1 MTKQYL
7 IRSELMKTIDINF
20 LRKEMT
26 GGVKSKVPIFFIAVF
41 GAIIVMMLAG
51 SVNSPH
57 DVKIATWGMS
67 VGLGLV
73 CVVICGIL
81 PLLSHKKNSDELR
94 PEDVRIKKRAAVEK
108 YISNDDH
115 WVAFKGEKY
124 DRRVT
129 NQFFYHEFAPGR
141 EFYIISRVQMKNGRE
156 KEKLIGIY
164 PADRYT
170 IDTELMN

>member
-1 MTKQYL
+1 
-7 IRSELMKTIDINF
+7 MKTIDINF

-26 GGVKSKVPIFFIAVF
+26 GGVNAQVPLFFAIFFSVV
-41 GAIIVMMLAG
+41 IIVMLAG
-51 SVNSPH
+51 SAKAPH
-57 DVKIATWGMS
+57 DVRVATCGIS
-67 VGLGLV
+67 AGLWIV
-73 CVVICGIL
+73 CVMICGIL
-81 PLLSHKKNSDELR
+81 PLLRHKKNSDELR
-94 PEDVRIKKRAAVEK
+94 PENVRIKKRAAVEK

-141 EFYIISRVQMKNGRE
+141 EFYIISRVQRKKGRE

-170 IDTELMN
+170 IDTELMFSKETKSVCQL

>member
-1 MTKQYL
+1 M
-7 IRSELMKTIDINF
+7 ETIDINF

-81 PLLSHKKNSDELR
+81 PLLSHKKNSDEPSTRRTSGSKTCCGRKVHL
-94 PEDVRIKKRAAVEK
+94 KR
-108 YISNDDH
+108 
-115 WVAFKGEKY
+115 
-124 DRRVT
+124 
-129 NQFFYHEFAPGR
+129 
-141 EFYIISRVQMKNGRE
+141 
-156 KEKLIGIY
+156 
-164 PADRYT
+164 
-170 IDTELMN
+170 

>member
-1 MTKQYL
+1 M
-7 IRSELMKTIDINF
+7 ETIDINF

-164 PADRYT
+164 PTDRYT
-170 IDTELMN
+170 IDTELMNWQ